1 MRENLTQLEHCRW
14 SYSILQSHIKYNSVH
29 LYGGVKHEGYSNQI
43 DKNAW
48 IELPWKTLKSYS
60 APEGVWHGTFA
71 DGTWRIFHFRSVP
84 VITFMAERKVD
95 NLQ

>member
-1 MRENLTQLEHCRW
+1 MENSE
-14 SYSILQSHIKYNSVH
+14 
-29 LYGGVKHEGYSNQI
+29 
-43 DKNAW
+43 
-48 IELPWKTLKSYS
+48 SYS